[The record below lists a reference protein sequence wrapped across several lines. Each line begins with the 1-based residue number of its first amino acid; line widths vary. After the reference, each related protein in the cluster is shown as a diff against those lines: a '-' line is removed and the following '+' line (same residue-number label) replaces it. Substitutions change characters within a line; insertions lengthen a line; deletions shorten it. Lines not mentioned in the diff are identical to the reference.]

1 MIIFKKLTFQNFLSA
16 GNRPVE
22 IQLDK
27 SQTTLIHGT
36 NGSGKSTILDA
47 ICYSLF
53 NKPFRKVNLPQ
64 LINTQNK
71 K

>member
-36 NGSGKSTILDA
+36 NGIWQVYYSGRYL
-47 ICYSLF
+47 L
-53 NKPFRKVNLPQ
+53 
-64 LINTQNK
+64 
-71 K
+71 